1 MSLDVGVPQIIV
13 NYPDN
18 RLPWHHRI
26 LLVDLGG
33 GKWIWATPDRSVQV
47 GDLTSLSFKTVVRN
61 ADFPPVTGN
70 IYGFD
75 PLTDQEILQLKSEAQ
90 LMASVMGVNTAAP
103 NAVIDAVWLYADV
116 AYEGFNTELSAAVMG
131 NPLRM
136 VIRGAAALAQ
146 PAEGVWTYAECVM
159 TADRNGWL
167 QEKRSGVGRDPRLG
181 PTCVRPDGTPC
192 ALLKN
197 QLPKLVSQAMTSFPF
212 SGPPATPE
220 VLTGIVSSGHEPI
233 AYHSEWVRTSGVNGQ
248 AGIAVEHSVI
258 CTTLSLAIGYDTLN
272 VLNLAFFEQM
282 CRRLLMIERAVKRN
296 PRAPDF
302 EGLEMFLANG
312 FDATGGV
319 TTRDFDKYIAE
330 TQRNDAVIMKQSR
343 LWREEHHADV
353 KSKKETKGKGKDKGE

>member
-1 MSLDVGVPQIIV
+1 MGVPQIIV

-33 GKWIWATPDRSVQV
+33 GKWIWATPDRTVQV
-47 GDLTSLSFKTVVRN
+47 GDLSTLSFKTLIRN
-61 ADFPPVTGN
+61 TDFPPVTGN

-75 PLTDQEILQLKSEAQ
+75 PLTDQEILQLKCEAQ
-90 LMASVMGVNTAAP
+90 QMASEMVVHTASP
-103 NAVIDAVWLYADV
+103 NAVIDAVWLFANVVHD
-116 AYEGFNTELSAAVMG
+116 GHITEMSAVVMS

-136 VIRGAAALAQ
+136 VIRGATALAQ
-146 PAEGVWTYAECVM
+146 PAEEVWMFTECVM

-167 QEKRSGVGRDPRLG
+167 QEKRSWIGRDPRLG
-181 PTCVRPDGTPC
+181 PTCLRPNKTPG
-192 ALLKN
+192 ALLKS
-197 QLPKLVSQAMTSFPF
+197 PPIKLVHQPIMGFPF
-212 SGPPATPE
+212 SGPQAISE
-220 VLTGIVSSGHEPI
+220 DLTGKASSGSEPI
-233 AYHSEWVRTSGVNGQ
+233 AYHSEWVRTSSVNGL

-272 VLNLAFFEQM
+272 VLNLAFVEQI

-319 TTRDFDKYIAE
+319 TTRDFDKYIAD